1 MCVTVSV
8 LSIGLYYRGTYFYS
22 GTRGGE
28 KVQQYKHRSSYRHA
42 VSLKSD
48 NPGDRSNEREG
59 NIPILSLCLLSLSI
73 SGTQR
78 VAGGRMRE
86 AEHLR

>member
-22 GTRGGE
+22 GTGGGE
-28 KVQQYKHRSSYRHA
+28 KVQRYKHRSSYRHA

-48 NPGDRSNEREG
+48 NPGDRSNERVG

-78 VAGGRMRE
+78 DAGGRMRE
-86 AEHLR
+86 AERLR